1 MRRTPQRGV
10 QALTYGGRFLQRG
23 ERCPWLTPW
32 KCVHLSTLLQELG
45 KMSTGDSELSEKVH
59 TKPLLWEIRVIRG
72 SWDSQRERSQRNFTK
87 EKKLCL
93 LTLFLYS
100 AVRTLLM

>member
-10 QALTYGGRFLQRG
+10 QALTYGGGFLQRG

-59 TKPLLWEIRVIRG
+59 TKLLQWEIRVIRG
-72 SWDSQRERSQRNFTK
+72 SWDSQRERGARETSLRRKNYACLRYSFTAP
-87 EKKLCL
+87 
-93 LTLFLYS
+93 FGHF
-100 AVRTLLM
+100 